1 MRKRGQLFFGEL
13 GVLTGVERDGG
24 DGGRNGAFDF
34 GEEGRLL
41 VDAFGLFRLD
51 GRFDFGLDLFALG
64 AFGTLLFDGGLVRLG
79 SVVLFRRVERL
90 RRVDLLW
97 SLLRRLAFLRVAFR
111 RLALFRVALDLFLGG
126 ALGRFG
132 GVVFGDEAFDV
143 LFVVVGQRGLALAWD
158 GEGIDLAFVDFGDE
172 ARVILRFRG
181 GLDATFLDGVD
192 RFFV

>member
-13 GVLTGVERDGG
+13 GILTGVERDGG

-143 LFVVVGQRGLALAWD
+143 LFVVVGQRGLAVAWD
-158 GEGIDLAFVDFGDE
+158 GEGIDLAFVDFVGNLLSG
-172 ARVILRFRG
+172 RP
-181 GLDATFLDGVD
+181 
-192 RFFV
+192 